1 MIDSFIEGIP
11 LHHIL
16 ILAGILFSIGVAGV
30 LTRRNAVL
38 IFMSVELI
46 LNSVNLVF
54 VSFSKV
60 LGTVTGEVI
69 VFFVM
74 ALAAAEAAVGLA
86 IAIATPRQK
95 KTSNVDEINLLRG

>member
-1 MIDSFIEGIP
+1 MDQFVAGIP
-11 LHHIL
+11 LNHML
-16 ILAGILFSIGVAGV
+16 ILAGTLFSIGVAGV

-54 VSFSKV
+54 VTFSKV
-60 LGTVTGEVI
+60 MGTITGEVV

-74 ALAAAEAAVGLA
+74 ALAAAEAAIGLA
-86 IAIATPRQK
+86 IVVAIFQQK
-95 KTSNVDEINLLRG
+95 KTSNVDEINLLKG

>member
-1 MIDSFIEGIP
+1 MDPLINGIP
-11 LHHIL
+11 LHHFL

-38 IFMSVELI
+38 IFMSIELI

-60 LGTVTGEVI
+60 MGTVTGEVI

-86 IAIATPRQK
+86 IVIAIFRQK
-95 KTSNVDEINLLRG
+95 KTSNVDAINLLKG

>member
-1 MIDSFIEGIP
+1 MDSFIEGIP

-86 IAIATPRQK
+86 IVIAIFRQK

>member
-1 MIDSFIEGIP
+1 MEPNISGIP
-11 LHHIL
+11 LNHFL

-46 LNSVNLVF
+46 LNAANIVF
-54 VSFSKV
+54 VAFSKV

-86 IAIATPRQK
+86 IVIAIFRHK